1 MLVFGKSEEK
11 YKIYSDIKYK
21 IYIARSTMRHSPLK
35 VKWHEVTTPAVRE
48 DSLKPFGARANL
60 GPANCLWGPRGEPS
74 SADTL

>member
-48 DSLKPFGARANL
+48 DRKCKWRSMEHDR
-60 GPANCLWGPRGEPS
+60 PAW
-74 SADTL
+74 